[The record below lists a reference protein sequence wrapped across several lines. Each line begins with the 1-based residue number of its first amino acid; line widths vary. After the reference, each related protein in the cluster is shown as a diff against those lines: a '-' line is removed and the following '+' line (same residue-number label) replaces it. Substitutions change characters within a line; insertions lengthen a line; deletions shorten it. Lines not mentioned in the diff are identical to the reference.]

1 MANAAVQ
8 AAQAALDEHSP
19 SKVFHKIGAY
29 ATEGFINGLAS
40 LTGSVERTSSSMANS
55 ATDGLKSSLSN
66 IQTSIT
72 PVVDLSMRRSL
83 NLSNGVLD
91 GMSLGIKNLSL
102 RNVRGE
108 EIQMMDDYYR
118 RIQNSNENVASAI
131 GQLRGDMSRYASA
144 VESQE
149 TAVYVDGKKLAST
162 IAKPMNQQLGI
173 RSRRGSLTRV

>member
-1 MANAAVQ
+1 
-8 AAQAALDEHSP
+8 
-19 SKVFHKIGAY
+19 
-29 ATEGFINGLAS
+29 
-40 LTGSVERTSSSMANS
+40 
-55 ATDGLKSSLSN
+55 
-66 IQTSIT
+66 
-72 PVVDLSMRRSL
+72 MRRSL

-131 GQLRGDMSRYASA
+131 GQLRGDMSKYASA

-173 RSRRGSLTRV
+173 RSRRGSLSRV